1 MLSLN
6 LIIKWFNCNK
16 RALVLFCVSVFWKVY
31 LLRTLCRPSASN
43 VTGWRSAGLQKR
55 ITFTGES
62 SWKKGQ
68 IECWHVGRKSWWNS
82 HFKVESTNKSTNK
95 TFKHSSVGVTHLCAP
110 WVNCFVHIQQRLSLP
125 TAYTLRPCGTAQVS
139 ATLACRC
146 NRIINTSS
154 QWKTQT
160 VTLM

>member
-1 MLSLN
+1 MSSLN
-6 LIIKWFNCNK
+6 LMIQLFNCIE
-16 RALVLFCVSVFWKVY
+16 RALVLFCISASFLKSVFGEEIMPP
-31 LLRTLCRPSASN
+31 LF
-43 VTGWRSAGLQKR
+43 LQCNWLEVSRFTKQNDL
-55 ITFTGES
+55 FTGETHG
-62 SWKKGQ
+62 KGPDWGLACQ
-68 IECWHVGRKSWWNS
+68 SNKCTSWWNN

-125 TAYTLRPCGTAQVS
+125 AAYTIRPGGTAQVS

-154 QWKTQT
+154 TERHKQ
-160 VTLM
+160 